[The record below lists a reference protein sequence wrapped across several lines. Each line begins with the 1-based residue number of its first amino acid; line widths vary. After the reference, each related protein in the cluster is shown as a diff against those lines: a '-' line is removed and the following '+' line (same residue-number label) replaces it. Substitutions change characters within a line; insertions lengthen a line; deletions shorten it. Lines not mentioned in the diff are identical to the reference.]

1 MIDIGSNVNGVAKSF
16 DDALVAVATASG
28 SVNIVEIVSGQILR
42 SFGKVFTAS
51 AFCVCF
57 SGDGSRLAAGD

>member
-28 SVNIVEIVSGQILR
+28 SVNIVDS
-42 SFGKVFTAS
+42 
-51 AFCVCF
+51 CV
-57 SGDGSRLAAGD
+57 R